1 MNLVTAD
8 AHYGAII
15 DRNFNQP
22 WTYGGGSR
30 LPSLAF
36 CQRFNRD
43 AHYADVADA
52 QGIAHWVTQKQMRV
66 YGIIA
71 RIALSEDGRALMKD
85 IAAEAQCHPT
95 TVSRA
100 ILKFQAWGLYA
111 VDVRRGRHGGITVWK
126 ATDSRFALYAKAA
139 RQKLRELAR
148 RAWEKLHPRSQGEDQ
163 AVQETVGVP
172 SPYRSDMDATFT
184 AFARRVLLE
193 RAYLALED
201 PDGERES
208 ISPLDENGALRLIE
222 QVATVDASPA

>member
-1 MNLVTAD
+1 MTVYASAGT
-8 AHYGAII
+8 
-15 DRNFNQP
+15 
-22 WTYGGGSR
+22 R

-43 AHYADVADA
+43 AHYADIDDDR
-52 QGIAHWVTQKQMRV
+52 GIAHWVTQKQMRI

-71 RIALSEDGRALMKD
+71 RIALSADGKARMLD
-85 IAAEAQCHPT
+85 IAAEAQCHTT

-126 ATDSRFALYAKAA
+126 ATDSRFALYARAA
-139 RQKLRELAR
+139 RQKLRELAN
-148 RAWEKLHPRSQGEDQ
+148 RAWRKVASSLQGEGQGAHGRVKD
-163 AVQETVGVP
+163 TVEP
-172 SPYRSDMDATFT
+172 PITYPSDMDATFT
-184 AFARRVLLE
+184 SFARRVLLE

-208 ISPLDENGALRLIE
+208 ISPLDEYGALRLIE
-222 QVATVDASPA
+222 QVATVDASW